1 MKRLLALALF
11 CAAGVCVIAQ
21 PPQVPSQTA
30 PSQPASQTAQP
41 PQAPSQTAPTPGDQ
55 PAPTP
60 TFRTRAAGIRID
72 VLVTDNERPVSGLTA
87 KDFTLTDS
95 GVAQDIEVSS
105 LRDLPVDVIIV
116 LDTSTSLREE
126 GLRHL
131 VRATDTL
138 LASLQ
143 PQDRAALVTFSQ
155 VVVIRSGLTPEHARV
170 RDIVSELK
178 IDGTTSAIDAV
189 FAATTLQT
197 QADRSSLLLVFS
209 DGIDTASWLRAD
221 QVLATVR
228 RSAVV
233 PYAVVLNSE
242 VTATGGTRIPYR
254 MRPSQPVNDEPFDGT
269 ESFLRDLVLTGGG
282 VFMPAQ
288 DTRGLER
295 RFAEALDSFR
305 QRYVITYAPRGVEG
319 AGFHPV
325 NIKVKGGHRVR
336 ARPGYLMP

>member
-1 MKRLLALALF
+1 MKSVMARLLLAIAICGVMGVMGVF
-11 CAAGVCVIAQ
+11 VAAQQPQ
-21 PPQVPSQTA
+21 PPS
-30 PSQPASQTAQP
+30 S
-41 PQAPSQTAPTPGDQ
+41 
-55 PAPTP
+55 TP
-60 TFRTRAAGIRID
+60 TFRTRTAGIRID
-72 VLVTDNERPVSGLTA
+72 VLVTDDERPVAGLTA
-87 KDFTLTDS
+87 QDFVLTDS
-95 GVAQDIEVSS
+95 GVPQQIEVSS

-116 LDTSTSLREE
+116 LDISTSLRED
-126 GLRHL
+126 GLKHL

-143 PQDRAALVTFSQ
+143 PRDRAALVTFSQ
-155 VVVIRSGLTPEHARV
+155 VVFMRSPLTGEHARV
-170 RDIVSELK
+170 RAIASQLK
-178 IDGTTSAIDAV
+178 IEGTTSAIDAV

-209 DGIDTASWLRAD
+209 DGIDTASWLRPD

-233 PYAVVLNSE
+233 PYAVVLNE
-242 VTATGGTRIPYR
+242 LVTETGKIRVPMG
-254 MRPSQPVNDEPFDGT
+254 MRPSPSMNDEPFDDVQ
-269 ESFLRDLVLTGGG
+269 SFLRDLVVTGGG

-305 QRYVITYAPRGVEG
+305 QRYVITYAPRGAEG
-319 AGFHPV
+319 AGWHPV

-336 ARPGYLMP
+336 ARPGYVMP